1 MRIVNRLFCMVIA
14 SVIISG
20 CSQSGGKHDAISTIM
35 NRKSVRSYTGEAVPK
50 EKIDILLKAGM
61 AAPTAM
67 DKRPWEF
74 IVVTDRDVL
83 KKLADALPYAKMTAK
98 AGAAIIVAGDTK
110 RQFGG
115 EDSSI
120 WIMDCSAASEN
131 ILLAAEAQ
139 GLGAVWTAL
148 YPSKENVKAVTRIL
162 GIPKH
167 VIPLNLI
174 PVGIPGGSPK
184 AKDKFDPA
192 RIHRDKW

>member
-1 MRIVNRLFCMVIA
+1 MLNRVLCMAMLAFITA
-14 SVIISG
+14 GCFQKTGSG
-20 CSQSGGKHDAISTIM
+20 DAISTIM
-35 NRKSVRSYTGEAVPK
+35 NRKSVRAYTGEAVPK
-50 EKIDILLKAGM
+50 EKIDVLLRAGM

-67 DKRPWEF
+67 DKRPWDF

-83 KKLADALPYAKMTAK
+83 KKLADALPYARMTAK

-115 EDSSI
+115 EDSQM

-148 YPSKENVKAVTRIL
+148 YPVKENVKAVTM
-162 GIPKH
+162 
-167 VIPLNLI
+167 PLS
-174 PVGIPGGSPK
+174 V
-184 AKDKFDPA
+184 
-192 RIHRDKW
+192 